1 MNYEQL
7 RADISGGKIAPLYL
21 FTGDEEYLIE
31 YCIGEIKK
39 ALIEQWSEMMNF
51 KSYSEIPEV
60 SEASDFLETLPVMS
74 ERKLLV
80 FRRCNLFGN
89 IKNKAQWEEV
99 FSSIAPYN
107 CVIVWD
113 TPLEKGKRSTGLRK
127 VIETQGTVVDF
138 ALRSEVQ
145 LRGWVIKNANASGKN
160 IDAKN
165 ASYLATSLGRKM
177 QAIKTELG
185 KIIAFTKGDTI
196 TREDIDSVIIKP
208 AEENVFNFIDAIFDG
223 KRELCY
229 NILHK
234 LRNLRQDPASIISV
248 LATQLLSIYKAKTYL
263 LSGLTLPQAAKEL
276 GGGFIA
282 EKSVRKAEKIKVE
295 NIERL
300 ISLCR
305 EGDGAIKQGRMSG
318 WSALESI
325 IAEYKFY

>member
-1 MNYEQL
+1 MNYDEL
-7 RADISGGKIAPLYL
+7 RADIRSGKIAPLYL
-21 FTGDEEYLIE
+21 FEGPEEYLIE
-31 YCIGEIKK
+31 YCIGEIKNT
-39 ALIEQWSEMMNF
+39 LIEEWSEMMNF
-51 KSYSEIPEV
+51 KSFSEIPEI
-60 SEASDFLETLPVMS
+60 SEVSDFLETLPVMS

-99 FSSIAPYN
+99 FSSIAPFN

-113 TPLEKGKRSTGLRK
+113 APLEKGKKSTGLRK
-127 VIETQGTVVDF
+127 VIETSGTVVDF
-138 ALRSEVQ
+138 ALRTEGQ
-145 LRGWVIKNANASGKN
+145 LRGWITKNANASGKN

-165 ASYLATSLGRKM
+165 ASYLATSLGKKM
-177 QAIKTELG
+177 QSIKTELA
-185 KIIAFTKGDTI
+185 KIISFAKGDTI
-196 TREDIDSVIIKP
+196 TREDIDSVIVKP

-223 KRELCY
+223 KRELCFG
-229 NILHK
+229 ILYK
-234 LRNLRQDPASIISV
+234 LRNLRQEPASIISV
-248 LATQLLSIYKAKTYL
+248 LASQLISIYKAKTYL
-263 LSGLTLPQAAKEL
+263 LSGLTSSQVAREL

-282 EKSVRKAEKIKVE
+282 EKSVRKAEKLKVE

-305 EGDGAIKQGRMSG
+305 ESDGAIKQGRMSG